1 MIEATKV
8 YRDGKGEWQ
17 ALDVQL
23 QYSRPMYLNKAIE
36 RVKAGGTVFVRREDV
51 EAVLWEAR
59 GSSGE
64 ASKV

>member
-1 MIEATKV
+1 MIEAV
-8 YRDGKGEWQ
+8 MVFRDKNGWHAQDK
-17 ALDVQL
+17 LL
-23 QYSRPMYLNKAIE
+23 QYGLPMHVDKAKR
-36 RVKAGGTVFVRREDV
+36 RVIAGGTVFVRREDV